1 MPDTKK
7 KSSPRNI
14 PSETQKG
21 KTPERGHERA
31 PDDPGRGHGD
41 ILEEELPRR
50 DQNRSTDP
58 PAE

>member
-7 KSSPRNI
+7 SSRGDSS
-14 PSETQKG
+14 SETQKG

-41 ILEEELPRR
+41 ILDEELPRR
-50 DQNRSTDP
+50 DQTRSTDP